1 MSTND
6 NQYQPITQKQIK
18 ESYFHFAQ
26 DRDPVNFGLVEK
38 WRKIERPLS
47 ASTKV
52 LFQSEIE
59 MLTSLFD
66 YFNLKLRFEQNCFN
80 SLFQFLLSL
89 EISCFCIFINWT
101 LQVLRVWQAWGEDKT
116 EVSILDKH

>member
-1 MSTND
+1 MDLSLFIGETFQVVSVLFSQLGKAGTGHEEEVNND
-6 NQYQPITQKQIK
+6 NHYQPISTNENQWQPIITKKKQIK

-59 MLTSLFD
+59 
-66 YFNLKLRFEQNCFN
+66 
-80 SLFQFLLSL
+80 
-89 EISCFCIFINWT
+89 I
-101 LQVLRVWQAWGEDKT
+101 
-116 EVSILDKH
+116 